1 MFEKIEASTHRTAL
15 NPLLLSA
22 LVSFWLVL
30 SANWSLWKGIH
41 YVMPIVGPRQWLF
54 IGCSGLSIF
63 ALLWLL
69 FSAFSFRPIIKGVL
83 GIFVLMATACS
94 YFMSTYGVVIDEG
107 MILNSLHTD
116 PSEVRDLLS
125 VNMLV
130 TFALIA
136 LPALIFIVK
145 TPLKRIKFFKQG
157 AMNLAAMA
165 LALVLALGSIFAMY
179 QDFASL
185 MRNNKELRFQVN
197 PLNALWA
204 LGLIASAPL
213 RQVDSRLQTIGLDA
227 KQNSNAAAG
236 KPKLIIYILG
246 ETARSV
252 NFSLNG
258 YGRLTNPQLSQLDVV
273 SFRNVASCGTSTA
286 ASLPCMFSPLGREA
300 HLAFL
305 KKFSNSEGLLDVLKK
320 AGIKQLWIDNNSGC
334 KGACDRIAN
343 QDVATQAHPTLCNTK
358 ECFDEIL
365 LENFES
371 NLAKL
376 GSPSNTMITLHQKG
390 SHGPAYFLRTPEKF
404 KVFKPECVSNQL
416 QTCEQSTIVNAYD
429 NTLVYTDHVIAQSIA
444 LLKKL
449 SATYDTGLIYV
460 SDHGESL
467 GENNTYLHGL
477 PYAFAPKVQK
487 HVPLI
492 AWFSEGL
499 QKRLA
504 LNLDCLK
511 KQASQEISHD
521 YLFHSLLTI
530 NQVETSLYRK
540 DRDIFALC
548 SN

>member
-1 MFEKIEASTHRTAL
+1 MFEKIDLSHQRAAL
-15 NPLLLSA
+15 NPLLMSA
-22 LVSFWLVL
+22 LVSLWLVL
-30 SANWSLWKGIH
+30 SANWSLWRSINN
-41 YVMPIVGPRQWLF
+41 VMPLVGPRQWLF
-54 IGCSGLSIF
+54 VACSGIVIF
-63 ALLWLL
+63 GLLWLIL
-69 FSAFSFRPIIKGVL
+69 SALSFRPIIKWVL
-83 GIFVLMATACS
+83 GVFVLIATACS
-94 YFMSTYGVVIDEG
+94 YFMATYGVVIDEG

-125 VNMLV
+125 LKMLV
-130 TFALIA
+130 PFALIA
-136 LPALIFIVK
+136 LPALVFIVK
-145 TPLKRIKFFKQG
+145 TPLKRFKFVKQS
-157 AMNLAAMA
+157 AINLAAMA
-165 LALVLALGSIFAMY
+165 VALLLALGSIFAMY

-185 MRNNKELRFQVN
+185 MRNNKELRYQVN

-204 LGLIASAPL
+204 LGLIASGPL
-213 RQVDSRLQTIGLDA
+213 RQVDSRLQIIGLDA
-227 KQNSNAAAG
+227 KQNSNATVG

-300 HLAFL
+300 YLDFS

-320 AGIKQLWIDNNSGC
+320 AGIKQLWLDNNSGC
-334 KGACDRIAN
+334 KGACDRIPN
-343 QDVATQAHPTLCNTK
+343 QDVATQTHPLLCNTK

-365 LENFES
+365 LENFEA

-376 GSPSNTMITLHQKG
+376 GPPTNTMITMHQKG
-390 SHGPAYFLRTPEKF
+390 SHGPAYFLRTPEQF

-416 QTCEQSTIVNAYD
+416 QSCEQAAIINAYD

-449 SATYDTGLIYV
+449 SATYDTGLVYV

-487 HVPLI
+487 HVPLV
-492 AWFSEGL
+492 AWLSEGL
-499 QKRLA
+499 QKRL
-504 LNLDCLK
+504 NVSVDCLK
-511 KQASQEISHD
+511 KQKDQEISHD
-521 YLFHSLLTI
+521 YLFHSLLAI

-540 DRDIFALC
+540 DRNIFALC
-548 SN
+548 GN